1 MKKDIYYLS
10 VFLFGL
16 VMVSCKKEL
25 TGPDQNSFVN
35 TAPKVI
41 SPVLQL
47 STTLVTLLQKNE
59 SQEALSLSWQGF
71 HIEGIAN
78 PDYRIEA
85 SNAGSR
91 FTGWYQ
97 IGSTCKTNYAFS
109 VKELNQQIRQ
119 LFISGLAEDVLIR
132 IKLIKNDE
140 SAEYSYGASTQITT
154 YQPLIQY
161 ADANL
166 IRIPGNFQKWNIGEA
181 PAIVSPKNNGE
192 YEGYINFKNSY
203 PQFLMVKSAQTWD
216 DLSIYYD
223 IGVNKFGFGGS
234 VFSLN
239 QGEGVYQFTASTN
252 TNTWKCTKIAGW
264 EIAGSAVGDQANN
277 NPQMSFND
285 ACMGWEITGAF
296 KKGSFIFKTVN
307 GGTLRFG
314 HNAGS
319 PIGLAEYSG
328 SPMDIPADGN
338 YTIRL
343 SLLSAGNYSYSIRR
357 N

>member
-1 MKKDIYYLS
+1 MKNSISYLAIL
-10 VFLFGL
+10 LFGI

-25 TGPDQNSFVN
+25 TGPEQNSFVN
-35 TAPKVI
+35 TAPKVV

-47 STTLVTLLQKNE
+47 SANLVTLLQENE
-59 SQEALSLSWQGF
+59 NKEALSLSWQGF
-71 HIEGIAN
+71 HTDGIAN

-97 IGSTCKTNYAFS
+97 IGSTCKTNYTYS

-132 IKLIKNDE
+132 IKLVKNDE

-154 YQPLIQY
+154 YQPMIQY
-161 ADANL
+161 TDANL
-166 IRIPGNFQKWNIGEA
+166 IRIPGNFQKWNVGEA

-192 YEGYINFKNSY
+192 YEGYISFKNSY

-216 DLSIYYD
+216 NLSTYYD
-223 IGVNKFGFGGS
+223 IGVNKFGFGGR
-234 VFSLN
+234 VFSLS
-239 QGEGVYQFTASTN
+239 QGEGVYKFNASTN
-252 TNTWKCTKIAGW
+252 TNTWTCTKIEGW
-264 EIAGSAVGDQANN
+264 EIAGSAVGDQGNGTQ
-277 NPQMSFND
+277 QMSLNY
-285 ACMGWEITGAF
+285 ACNGWEITGDF
-296 KKGSFIFKTVN
+296 KKGNFIFKTVN

-319 PIGLAEYSG
+319 PIGLAEYGG
-328 SPMDIPADGN
+328 SPMDILADGN